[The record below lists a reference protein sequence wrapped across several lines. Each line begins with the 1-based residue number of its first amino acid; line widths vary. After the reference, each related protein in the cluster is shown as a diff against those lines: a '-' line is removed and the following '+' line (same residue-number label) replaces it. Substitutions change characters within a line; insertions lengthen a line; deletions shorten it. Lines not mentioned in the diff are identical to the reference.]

1 MNELAENELDIFI
14 SCLKKSLTKDNVDEM
29 NVKLSSNFRQWQ
41 AKRFLDSIYGS
52 IIYCQDKPIFKS
64 GLHQIRFEESID
76 YIIWYKIHIRII
88 FSIWYALRRVIHS
101 WIWQLAVNRFNPNLN
116 KTSNK
121 PSPMPGIR
129 MKPNQNQQESLNQLY
144 HSCQSLYCLHE
155 HHYDWNI
162 ELESS
167 NVLLHTD
174 HKTGSSS
181 SL

>member
-1 MNELAENELDIFI
+1 MSNCFRI
-14 SCLKKSLTKDNVDEM
+14 SDSDKLKD
-29 NVKLSSNFRQWQ
+29 FWI
-41 AKRFLDSIYGS
+41 RFMGQL
-52 IIYCQDKPIFKS
+52 CFQDKPIFKF
-64 GLHQIRFEESID
+64 GLHQIRFQKSID

-144 HSCQSLYCLHE
+144 HSCQSLNCLHE